1 MRIVSVTKKNGENVL
16 VVLVE
21 LSLKIRVSAVLFG
34 VTVSGLQDDQISFG
48 VQQRETNLSQVQ
60 LIVTYTASL
69 QGRTLSMSYS
79 EARRLE

>member
-1 MRIVSVTKKNGENVL
+1 MRIVSVAKKNGENVL

-34 VTVSGLQDDQISFG
+34 VAVSGLQDDQISFG

-60 LIVTYTASL
+60 FIVTYTASL